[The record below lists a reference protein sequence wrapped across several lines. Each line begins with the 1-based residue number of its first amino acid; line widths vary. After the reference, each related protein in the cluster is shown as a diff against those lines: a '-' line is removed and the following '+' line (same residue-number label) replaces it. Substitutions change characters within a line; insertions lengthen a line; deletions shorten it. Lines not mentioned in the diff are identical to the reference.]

1 MCCQHI
7 RHLLT
12 KRSLFVLLSET
23 AVRTPR
29 TKTKARQTR
38 AKARAM
44 VKLTY
49 TGEVRRNFDVGETIG
64 RGSFAT
70 VKLCTD
76 IMTKQQ
82 FALKVVNKGDPAFEQ
97 KNLAEEVDAM
107 MRVSHPNCV
116 HLHGVFEEKEKIYLV
131 LDLVTGGTLMDRIIE
146 MNHFS
151 EKDAIHVTRDILLA
165 VEYLHSIGITHRDL
179 KPENLL
185 YASGDPSSPDYNTI
199 KIADF
204 GLAKVMSGRSTMS
217 TPCGTPNYVAPE
229 VIDPAR
235 GSKVYGPEIDIWSVG
250 VIVYVMLCGFPPF
263 YQTSTPALFKEICK
277 GEFSFPSPY
286 WDGISQQAKNF
297 VMKTIVKK
305 PRQRMQAS
313 ECLQH
318 EWIKKGLPHSLSAG
332 SVHSFHKAFLL
343 LRKLDIFESID
354 PMLLNEIAKVLKT
367 VRARKGEYIIRAGDL
382 GNSMYFVHSGF
393 VEVSV
398 NGNKVDMLTA
408 GAIVTMVVVWW
419 WL

>member
-1 MCCQHI
+1 
-7 RHLLT
+7 
-12 KRSLFVLLSET
+12 
-23 AVRTPR
+23 
-29 TKTKARQTR
+29 
-38 AKARAM
+38 M

-49 TGEVRRNFDVGETIG
+49 TGEIRTNFDVGETIG

-76 IMTKQQ
+76 VFTKQQ
-82 FALKVVNKGDPAFEQ
+82 FALKVVSKDEPAFDE
-97 KNLAEEVDAM
+97 KSLAHEVDAM

-116 HLHGVFEEKEKIYLV
+116 HLHGVFEEKGKIFLV

-151 EKDAIHVTRDILLA
+151 EQDAIHVTRDILVA

-185 YASGDPSSPDYNTI
+185 YASGDPASPDYNTI

-204 GLAKVMSGRSTMS
+204 GLAKVVSGRSTMS

-235 GSKVYGPEIDIWSVG
+235 GSKVYGPEVDIWSLG

-277 GEFSFPSPY
+277 GEFGFPSPY
-286 WDGISQQAKNF
+286 WDGISSQARAF
-297 VMKTIVKK
+297 ILKTIVKQPK
-305 PRQRMQAS
+305 KRMTAS
-313 ECLQH
+313 ECLEHQ
-318 EWIKKGLPHSLSAG
+318 WIKSGSPDVRSGSL
-332 SVHSFHKAFLL
+332 HSFHKAFLL
-343 LRKLDIFESID
+343 LRKLEIFESID
-354 PMLLNEIAKVLKT
+354 PMLLHEIAKVLKT
-367 VRARKGEYIIRAGDL
+367 VRVREGDYISRAGDKA
-382 GNSMYFVHSGF
+382 NSMYFVHSGY
-393 VEVSV
+393 VQVSV
-398 NGNKVDMLTA
+398 NGNKVDMLTS
-408 GAIVTMVVVWW
+408 GIITEMMSMGMMMSIVMNDDSDE
-419 WL
+419 